1 MYQHGGD
8 IYSHL
13 NCIDFSANM
22 NFLGMPKEVKAALL
36 EGFEA
41 CEHYPDVQMRELRES
56 IAKRE
61 GVLPEQIICGNG
73 AAELIFQLASAVKPK
88 KALLVSPGF
97 QEYEQALSC
106 CGCQIYFY
114 ELNEENGFLPG
125 EDMID
130 RIDPFVEM
138 LFLCNP
144 NNPTGLLYDPE
155 WMMRVLKRCG
165 ETGTTLVVDEC
176 FLDFVPCEEQLSV
189 RKFVSDHPNLFVLKA
204 FTKIFAMPGIRLGYG
219 ICSDRNLLRQM
230 RRVSQPW
237 NVSVPAQKAGC
248 AAAGLQE
255 YIEETRKYLKQE
267 KDWLMRK
274 LNQLDL
280 HVYGS
285 AANFL
290 FFWTPW
296 YAEGQKELAAELL
309 SKGFLI
315 RDCSNYRGLGKGFY
329 RIAVRSHA
337 DNEALICAMRECME
351 QFREA
356 SMRECMEQC
365 RETSMR
371 ECMERPCETSMEVR

>member
-22 NFLGMPKEVKAALL
+22 NFLGMPEEVKEALL
-36 EGFEA
+36 KSADA
-41 CEHYPDVQMRELRES
+41 CEHYPDVWMRDLRES

-61 GVLPEQIICGNG
+61 EALPEQIICGNG
-73 AAELIFQLASAVKPK
+73 AAELIFQLTAAVRPK

-97 QEYEQALSC
+97 QEYERALSC
-106 CGCQIYFY
+106 CGCQICFY
-114 ELNEENGFLPG
+114 ELREENGFLPG

-130 RIDPFVEM
+130 RIDPLVEM

-144 NNPTGLLYDPE
+144 NNPTGQLYDPE
-155 WMMRVLKRCG
+155 WLLRVLKRCG
-165 ETGTTLVVDEC
+165 ETGTILVADEC
-176 FLDFVPCEEQLSV
+176 FLDFVPCEEQLSL
-189 RKFVSDHPNLFVLKA
+189 RRFVPDHPNLFILKA
-204 FTKIFAMPGIRLGYG
+204 FTKLFAMPGIRLGYG
-219 ICSDRNLLRQM
+219 ICSNRNLIRQM

-267 KDWLMRK
+267 KDWLVRELK
-274 LNQLDL
+274 QLDFR
-280 HVYGS
+280 VYGS

-290 FFWTPW
+290 FFRTPQDV
-296 YAEGQKELAAELL
+296 EGQKELAGALL

-337 DNEALICAMRECME
+337 DNKALVCAMREWMDEYME
-351 QFREA
+351 QSCLR
-356 SMRECMEQC
+356 SMAGMKL
-365 RETSMR
+365 
-371 ECMERPCETSMEVR
+371 PCGRSMEVR